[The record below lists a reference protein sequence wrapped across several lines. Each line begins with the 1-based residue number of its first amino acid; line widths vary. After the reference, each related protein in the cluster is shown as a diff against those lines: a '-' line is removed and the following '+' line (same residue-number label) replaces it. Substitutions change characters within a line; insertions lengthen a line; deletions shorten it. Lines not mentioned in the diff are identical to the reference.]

1 MRVIWTESAE
11 NDLDII
17 ISYIADDTI
26 EAALSLDNLLRS
38 TAKEL
43 AQFPLIGRSGRA
55 SETRELVVHPNY
67 ILIYVAAVDTIQII
81 SVLHSA
87 QQYPPE

>member
-17 ISYIADDTI
+17 ISYIANDNI
-26 EAALSLDNLLRS
+26 EATLSLDNLLRS

-55 SETRELVVHPNY
+55 SETRELVVHPN
-67 ILIYVAAVDTIQII
+67 
-81 SVLHSA
+81 
-87 QQYPPE
+87 